1 MKKGRKEIENVCATV
16 KLLKREDGNEIIQRQ
31 EKRSREGK
39 HGLEINTI
47 RTHGVQEQTIGRK
60 KCSRLLTWE

>member
-39 HGLEINTI
+39 HGLEICTI
-47 RTHGVQEQTIGRK
+47 RRTKLQD
-60 KCSRLLTWE
+60 CL